1 MATAEGGAR
10 GPLAGIRVLDFS
22 TLLPGPLATLLLAE
36 AGAEV
41 VKIERPDGEDMRCF
55 QPLWGT
61 ESVSFALLNRGK
73 KSVAADLKDARV
85 RDRILAL
92 AKTADVVV
100 EQFRPGVM
108 DRLGLGYA
116 AFRAA
121 NRRIVYCAITGY
133 GQTGPRSTRA
143 GHDLNYIGDAGLLAL
158 SSGEPGHRVVP
169 PALVADVAGAAYP
182 AVMNILLALRQREAT
197 GEGAFIDVSMAE
209 SVFPFMFWA
218 LGAGFATGVW
228 PGNASDLLSGGT
240 PRYRLYETRDGKVA
254 AVAAIEQRFWTSF
267 AAAIGLEPELIDDQR
282 DKAATIARVSAIIA
296 GKTAA
301 EWLPIFDQADCCCS
315 IMQDLRAALDD
326 PHFKARGLFAA
337 RLVNAQGQAMPAL
350 PLPITPPLRPGAAGE
365 ASSPAL
371 GAHNAEFG
379 F

>member
-1 MATAEGGAR
+1 MPDTGK

-22 TLLPGPLATLLLAE
+22 TLLPGPLATLMLAE

-41 VKIERPDGEDMRCF
+41 IKFERADGEDMRRF
-55 QPLWGT
+55 EPKWGA
-61 ESVSFALLNRGK
+61 ESVAFAMLNRGK
-73 KSVAADLKDARV
+73 KSVAADLKDPKV
-85 RDRILAL
+85 RERILAL

-108 DRLGLGYA
+108 DRLGLGYQ
-116 AFRAA
+116 AFKAA
-121 NRRIVYCAITGY
+121 NPRIVYCAITGY
-133 GQTGPRSTRA
+133 GQTGPRSGRA

-158 SSGEPGHRVVP
+158 SCGTQGNRVVP
-169 PALVADVAGAAYP
+169 PALVADIAGASYP
-182 AVMNILLALRQREAT
+182 AVMNILLALRQRDAT

-209 SVFPFMFWA
+209 CVFPFMFWA
-218 LGAGFATGVW
+218 LGSGFATGRW
-228 PGNASDLLSGGT
+228 PGNGADLLTGGT

-267 AAAIGLEPELIDDQR
+267 CAAIGLDKQLIDDER
-282 DKAATIARVSAIIA
+282 DKAATIARVAEIIT

-301 EWLPIFDQADCCCS
+301 EWLPIFDKADCCCS
-315 IMQDLRAALDD
+315 IVQDLRAVLDD

-337 RLVNAQGQAMPAL
+337 RLVRSDGQAIPAL
-350 PLPITPPLRPGAAGE
+350 PLPLTPALRPGAAGD

-371 GAHNAEFG
+371 GADNAEFG

>member
-1 MATAEGGAR
+1 MADRKQA
-10 GPLAGIRVLDFS
+10 PLAGIRVLDFS
-22 TLLPGPLATLLLAE
+22 TLLPGPLATLMLAE

-41 VKIERPDGEDMRCF
+41 IKIERPDGEDMRRF
-55 QPLWGT
+55 EPKWGE

-73 KSVAADLKDARV
+73 KSVAADLKEPKV
-85 RDRILAL
+85 RDRILTL
-92 AKTADVVV
+92 GKTADVVV

-121 NRRIVYCAITGY
+121 NPRIVYCAITGY
-133 GQTGPRSTRA
+133 GQTGPRKDRA

-158 SSGEPGHRVVP
+158 SSGPQGNRVVP
-169 PALVADVAGAAYP
+169 PALTADIAGASYP

-197 GEGAFIDVSMAE
+197 GAGTFIDVSMADC
-209 SVFPFMFWA
+209 VFPFMFWA
-218 LGAGFATGVW
+218 LGQGFATGRW
-228 PGNASDLLSGGT
+228 PGDGTELLTGGS
-240 PRYRLYETRDGKVA
+240 PRYHLYETRDGKIA
-254 AVAAIEQRFWTSF
+254 AVAAIEQRFWTAF
-267 AAAIGLEPELIDDQR
+267 CAAIGLESALIDDTR
-282 DKAATIARVSAIIA
+282 DMRATVARVAEIIA

-301 EWLPIFDQADCCCS
+301 EWLPVFDQADCCCS
-315 IMQDLRAALDD
+315 IVQTLSAALDD

-337 RLVNAQGQAMPAL
+337 KLVNANGQTIPAL
-350 PLPITPPLRPGAAGE
+350 PLPITPPLRPGGAGD

>member
-1 MATAEGGAR
+1 MAEHKR

-22 TLLPGPLATLLLAE
+22 TLLPGPMATLLLAE

-41 VKIERPDGEDMRCF
+41 IKIERPGGEDMRRF
-55 QPLWGT
+55 EPKWGK
-61 ESVSFALLNRGK
+61 ESVAFAMLNRGK

-92 AKTADVVV
+92 GKTADVVV

-108 DRLGLGYA
+108 DRLGLGYQ
-116 AFRAA
+116 AFRTV
-121 NRRIVYCAITGY
+121 NPRIVYCAISGY
-133 GQTGPRSTRA
+133 GQSGPRRDRA

-158 SSGEPGHRVVP
+158 SCGPQGSRVVP
-169 PALVADVAGAAYP
+169 PALIADIAGASYP

-197 GEGAFIDVSMAE
+197 GEGAFIDVSM
-209 SVFPFMFWA
+209 SDCVFPFMFWA
-218 LGAGFATGVW
+218 LGAGFATGQW
-228 PGNASDLLSGGT
+228 PGNGTDLLTGGT

-267 AAAIGLEPELIDDQR
+267 CAAIGLEPDLIDDTR
-282 DKAATIARVSAIIA
+282 DKAATINRVTDIIA
-296 GKTAA
+296 SKTAA
-301 EWLPIFDQADCCCS
+301 EWLPVFDKADCCCS
-315 IMQDLRAALDD
+315 IMQNLRAALDD

-337 RLVNAQGQAMPAL
+337 RLVNADGQTIPAL
-350 PLPITPPLRPGAAGE
+350 PLPVAAPLRPGAQSD

-371 GAHNAEFG
+371 GAHNPEFG
-379 F
+379 L

>member
-1 MATAEGGAR
+1 MTER
-10 GPLAGIRVLDFS
+10 KQGPLAGIRVLDFS
-22 TLLPGPLATLLLAE
+22 TLLPGPLATLMLAE

-41 VKIERPDGEDMRCF
+41 IKIERPDGEDMRRF
-55 QPLWGT
+55 ELKWGE

-73 KSVAADLKDARV
+73 KSLAADLKEPKV
-85 RDRILAL
+85 RDRILEL

-121 NRRIVYCAITGY
+121 NPRIVYCAITGY

-158 SSGEPGHRVVP
+158 SSGQPGHRVVP
-169 PALVADVAGAAYP
+169 PGLTADIAGASYP
-182 AVMNILLALRQREAT
+182 AVMNILLALRQRDAT

-209 SVFPFMFWA
+209 CVFPFMFWA
-218 LGAGFATGVW
+218 LGAGFATGRW
-228 PGNASDLLSGGT
+228 PGNGTDLLTGGS

-267 AAAIGLEPELIDDQR
+267 CAAIGLEPELIDDER
-282 DKAATIARVSAIIA
+282 DKAATILRVGKIIA
-296 GKTAA
+296 SKTAA
-301 EWLPIFDQADCCCS
+301 EWLPIFDQGDCCCS
-315 IMQDLRAALDD
+315 IMQDLRAAIAD

-337 RLVNAQGQAMPAL
+337 RLINAGGQAIPAL
-350 PLPITPPLRPGAAGE
+350 PVPITPPLRPGATGD